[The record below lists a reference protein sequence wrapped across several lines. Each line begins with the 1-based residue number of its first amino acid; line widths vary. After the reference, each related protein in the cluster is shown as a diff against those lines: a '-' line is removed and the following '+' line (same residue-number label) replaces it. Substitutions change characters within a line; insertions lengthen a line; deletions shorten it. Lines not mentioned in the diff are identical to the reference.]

1 MNISVEVTGTLLKY
15 LDSKVKEGL
24 YKSRSEAVRSAIRE
38 MIQDD
43 ISEQLKKKGVTPK
56 ELKKMRREIAGDIL
70 DKKFKRQNN
79 LK

>member
-43 ISEQLKKKGVTPK
+43 ISEQLKRKGVTPK

-70 DKKFKRQNN
+70 DKKFKD
-79 LK
+79 KTT

>member
-1 MNISVEVTGTLLKY
+1 MNISVEVTATLLNY

-43 ISEQLKKKGVTPK
+43 ISEQLKKKDVTPK
-56 ELKKMRREIAGDIL
+56 ELKKMRGEIAGDIL
-70 DKKFKRQNN
+70 DKKFKD
-79 LK
+79 KTT

>member
-56 ELKKMRREIAGDIL
+56 ELKKMRRELAGDIL
-70 DKKFKRQNN
+70 DKKFKD
-79 LK
+79 KTT

>member
-1 MNISVEVTGTLLKY
+1 MNISVEVTATLLKY

-43 ISEQLKKKGVTPK
+43 ISEQLKKKDVTPK
-56 ELKKMRREIAGDIL
+56 ELKKMRRKIADDIL
-70 DKKFKRQNN
+70 DKKFKD
-79 LK
+79 KTT

>member
-70 DKKFKRQNN
+70 DKKFKD
-79 LK
+79 KTT

>member
-1 MNISVEVTGTLLKY
+1 MNISVEVTATLLKY

-43 ISEQLKKKGVTPK
+43 ISEQLKKKDVTPK
-56 ELKKMRREIAGDIL
+56 ELKKMRRKIADDIL
-70 DKKFKRQNN
+70 DEKFKD
-79 LK
+79 KTT